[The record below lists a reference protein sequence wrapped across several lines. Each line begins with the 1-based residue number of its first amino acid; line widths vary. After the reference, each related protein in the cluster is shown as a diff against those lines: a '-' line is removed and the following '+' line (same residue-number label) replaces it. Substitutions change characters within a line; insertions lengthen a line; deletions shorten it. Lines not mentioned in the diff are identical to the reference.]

1 MRKKV
6 DFLVIGSGIAGLT
19 YALRVAEHGKVIIIS
34 KAIADETS
42 TKYAQGGIAAVMS
55 SPDSYNKHIEDTI
68 DAGAGLCDR
77 KIVEMTVKESTDRI
91 NELIKW
97 GTDFD
102 KQTDGTYSLGREGG
116 HSENRILHH
125 KDTTGKEIIRA
136 LLQTAKEHKNIE
148 ILERHFAIDLITQH
162 HLGMRVYSGTKNI
175 QCFGA
180 YILNPENNQIF
191 TILSKIT
198 MIASGGAGNVYRT
211 TTNPMVATGDGIA
224 MAYRAKA
231 KVENMEFIQFH
242 PTSLFNP
249 GEKPSFLI
257 TEAMRGA
264 GAILRNKKGEAFMPK
279 YDKRKD
285 LAPRD
290 IVARAIDSE
299 MKQNG
304 TNHVFL
310 DCTHLNGEELK
321 VEFPGIY
328 KKCMT
333 QGIDFTKDYIPVT
346 PAAHYTCG
354 GIKVDKNSRSTL
366 GNLYASGECSST
378 GLHGANRLASNSL
391 LEAVVFSH
399 NAAEDSI
406 KNVQN
411 IEWKNEIPDW
421 NAEGTVMN
429 EEMILITQTLNE
441 LQLIMNSYV
450 SIVKSDLRLQRALD
464 RLHLIYHETEEL
476 FDISI
481 LNKELCEL
489 RNSINVAYLI
499 VKMAKTRKNNIGL
512 HYSIDLIDK

>member
-19 YALRVAEHGKVIIIS
+19 YALNVAKYGKVIIIS

-68 DAGAGLCDR
+68 NAGAGLCDR
-77 KIVEMTVKESTDRI
+77 EVVEMTVTESTERI
-91 NELIKW
+91 KELIKW
-97 GTDFD
+97 GADFD
-102 KQTDGTYSLGREGG
+102 KQHDGTYSLGREGG

-136 LLQTAKEHKNIE
+136 LLKKVKDNKNIE
-148 ILERHFAIDLITQH
+148 IIEQHFVVDIITQH
-162 HLGMRVYSGTKNI
+162 HLGMRVYSSTKSI

-180 YILNPENNQIF
+180 YILNPKTNKIY
-191 TILSKIT
+191 TILSKMT
-198 MIASGGAGNVYRT
+198 MIATGGAGNTYRT
-211 TTNPMVATGDGIA
+211 TTNPIVATGDGIA

-231 KVENMEFIQFH
+231 KVSNMEFIQFH

-257 TEAMRGA
+257 TEALRGH
-264 GAILRNKKGEAFMPK
+264 GGILRNYNNEAFMVN
-279 YDKRKD
+279 YDHRKD

-290 IVARAIDSE
+290 IVARAIDTE
-299 MKQNG
+299 MKNSG
-304 TNHVFL
+304 KSHVFL
-310 DCTHLNGEELK
+310 DCTHLESDDLINQ
-321 VEFPGIY
+321 FPGIHE
-328 KKCMT
+328 KCMSI
-333 QGIDFTKDYIPVT
+333 GIDIRKDYIPVT

-354 GIKVDKNSRSTL
+354 GIDVDKNSKTSVE
-366 GNLYASGECSST
+366 NLYASGECSST

-391 LEAVVFSH
+391 LESVVFSH
-399 NAAEDSI
+399 RAALHGI
-406 KNVQN
+406 KELDRIKISKDV
-411 IEWKNEIPDW
+411 PDW
-421 NAEGTVMN
+421 NSDGTVLN
-429 EEMILITQTLNE
+429 EEMILITQTKHE
-441 LQLIMNSYV
+441 LQNIMNSYV

-476 FDISI
+476 YDASI

-499 VKMAKTRKNNIGL
+499 VKMAKARRNNIGL
-512 HYSIDLIDK
+512 HYSTDLVK

>member
-1 MRKKV
+1 MRKEV
-6 DFLVIGSGIAGLT
+6 DFLIIGSGIAGLT
-19 YALRVAEHGKVIIIS
+19 YALQVAKHGKVIIIS

-55 SPDSYNKHIEDTI
+55 SPDSYNKHVEDTI
-68 DAGAGLCDR
+68 DAGAGLCNR
-77 KIVEMTVKESTDRI
+77 EIVEMTVHESTARI
-91 NELIKW
+91 KELIKW
-97 GTDFD
+97 GADFD
-102 KQTDGTYSLGREGG
+102 KQTDGSYSLGREGG

-125 KDTTGKEIIRA
+125 KDATGKEIIRA
-136 LLQTAKEHKNIE
+136 LLQAVKEHENIE
-148 ILERHFAIDLITQH
+148 ILERHFAIDIITQH
-162 HLGMRVYSGTKNI
+162 HMGLRVYSRTKNI
-175 QCFGA
+175 QCYGA
-180 YILNPENNQIF
+180 YILNPNNNKIF

-198 MIASGGAGNVYRT
+198 MIATGGAGNVYRT
-211 TTNPMVATGDGIA
+211 TTNPIVATGDGIA

-231 KVENMEFIQFH
+231 KIENMEFIQFH
-242 PTSLFNP
+242 PTSLYNP

-257 TEAMRGA
+257 TEAMRGF
-264 GAILRNKKGEAFMPK
+264 GAILRNKKGVAFMSK

-299 MKQNG
+299 MKTNG

-310 DCTHLNGEELK
+310 DCTHLNKENL
-321 VEFPGIY
+321 VTEFPGIF
-328 KKCMT
+328 KKCMSL
-333 QGIDFTKDYIPVT
+333 GIDIREDFIPVT

-354 GIKVDKNSRSTL
+354 GIKVDKNSRSSIA
-366 GNLYASGECSST
+366 NLYASGECSST

-399 NAAEDSI
+399 NAACDSI
-406 KNVQN
+406 EQYKTIN
-411 IEWKNEIPDW
+411 WRDDIPDW
-421 NAEGTVMN
+421 NAEGTILN
-429 EEMILITQTLNE
+429 EEMILITQTQNE

-476 FDISI
+476 FNISI

-489 RNSINVAYLI
+489 RNSINTAYLI
-499 VKMAKTRKNNIGL
+499 VKQAKARRNNIGL
-512 HYSIDLIDK
+512 HYSIDLKKS

>member
-1 MRKKV
+1 MTKKV
-6 DFLVIGSGIAGLT
+6 DFLIIGSGIAGLT
-19 YALRVAEHGKVIIIS
+19 YALEVAKHGKVIIIS

-68 DAGAGLCDR
+68 EAAGGLCDR
-77 KIVEMTVKESTDRI
+77 EVVEMTISESTERI
-91 NELIKW
+91 KELIKW

-102 KQTDGTYSLGREGG
+102 KQTDGSYSLGREGG

-136 LLQTAKEHKNIE
+136 LLQAVKEHENIE
-148 ILERHFAIDLITQH
+148 ILEKHFAIDIITQH
-162 HLGMRVYSGTKNI
+162 HLGMRVYSRTKNI
-175 QCFGA
+175 QCYGA
-180 YILNPENNQIF
+180 YTLNSNTNEIF
-191 TILSKIT
+191 TVLSKIT
-198 MIASGGAGNVYRT
+198 MIATGGSGNVYRT
-211 TTNPMVATGDGIA
+211 TTNPIVATGDGIA

-257 TEAMRGA
+257 TEAMRGF

-299 MKQNG
+299 KKTNG

-310 DCTHLNGEELK
+310 DCTHLNKEEL
-321 VEFPGIY
+321 VNEFPGIFE
-328 KKCMT
+328 KCMSI
-333 QGIDFTKDYIPVT
+333 GIDIREEFIPVT

-354 GIKVDKNSRSTL
+354 GIKVDKKSKTSIA
-366 GNLYASGECSST
+366 NLYASGECSST

-399 NAAEDSI
+399 NAAMDSI
-406 KNVQN
+406 KAFKTLYLN
-411 IEWKNEIPDW
+411 NEIPDW

-476 FDISI
+476 FDSSI

-489 RNSINVAYLI
+489 RNAINVAYLI
-499 VKMAKTRKNNIGL
+499 VKQAKARRNNIGL
-512 HYSIDLIDK
+512 HYSTDLINK